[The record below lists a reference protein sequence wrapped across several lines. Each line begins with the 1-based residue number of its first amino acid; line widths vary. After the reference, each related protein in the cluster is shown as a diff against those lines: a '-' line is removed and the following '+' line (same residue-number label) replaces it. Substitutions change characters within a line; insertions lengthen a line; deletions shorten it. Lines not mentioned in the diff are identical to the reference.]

1 MSWKNK
7 RSLNVGFYL
16 YYFHLFLHHF
26 IPSQTLTSFT
36 IEYDFLHFVCN
47 TLFMPCQRSTSSQFD
62 HSKHYTMKKACR
74 ITIDNPF
81 SVRHNGKKQMFSENF
96 PYALN
101 GWFLTLANNFKKFS
115 FITILKK
122 LQSSLKKIW
131 NLIFLLC

>member
-47 TLFMPCQRSTSSQFD
+47 TLFMHCQRSTSSQFD
-62 HSKHYTMKKACR
+62 DSKHYTMKKACR

-81 SVRHNGKKQMFSENF
+81 SVRHNGKKKKFFRKFSVCIKRMIPCFGQQFQNIF
-96 PYALN
+96 
-101 GWFLTLANNFKKFS
+101 FHNNF
-115 FITILKK
+115 
-122 LQSSLKKIW
+122 
-131 NLIFLLC
+131 